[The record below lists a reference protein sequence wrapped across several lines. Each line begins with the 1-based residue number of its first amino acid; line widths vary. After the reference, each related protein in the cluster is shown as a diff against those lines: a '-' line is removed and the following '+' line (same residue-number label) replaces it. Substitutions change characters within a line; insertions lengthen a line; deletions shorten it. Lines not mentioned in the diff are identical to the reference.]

1 MAGELILTNAQVVLG
16 DSVCHG
22 TVHVQDGVIRSIET
36 GVSRLPA
43 AVDLE
48 GDFLIPG
55 LIDIH
60 TDNLERH
67 LQPRP
72 GVAWPNIA
80 ALVTHDRQMAT
91 AGVTTVFDSLC
102 VGIGD
107 DDGNGRSKALI
118 QSLLAMEQAQAD
130 GLLKAEHFLHLRCEV
145 TSPTVVSSFVAL
157 VDDPLVRLVSVM
169 DHTLGQRQW
178 QNVDNWMK
186 FTGHEP
192 SEAELERM
200 LAAAREMQARYAAA
214 NRLQIVRASQERQL
228 TLASHDDATV
238 EHVQDAVDLGIS
250 ISEFPTTREAAAK
263 ARACG
268 LWIVMG
274 APNVVLGGSHSGNV
288 SARALAA
295 DGLVDGL
302 ASDYVPVSL
311 IHACFLFHEL
321 LGVALPDAVA
331 TASAHPAAMVGLSD
345 RGIIAPDRLADL
357 VWVKAYQHVPV
368 VRSVWR
374 RGMLVA

>member
-1 MAGELILTNAQVVLG
+1 MGGELILTNAQVVLG
-16 DSVCHG
+16 DSVCRG
-22 TVHVQDGVIRSIET
+22 TVHVRDGVIKS
-36 GVSRLPA
+36 VDPDMSQLPA

-72 GVAWPNIA
+72 GVEWPNIA

-107 DDGNGRSKALI
+107 DTGNGRSKALM
-118 QSLLAMEQAQAD
+118 QSLLAMEQAQTD

-145 TSPTVVSSFVAL
+145 TSPTVVSSFAAL

-178 QNVDNWMK
+178 QNVDTWLK
-186 FTGHEP
+186 FTGHQP
-192 SEAELERM
+192 GEAELERI
-200 LAAAREMQARYAAA
+200 LAAARETQARYAAA
-214 NRLQIVRASQERQL
+214 NRLQIVRASRERRL

-238 EHVQDAVDLGIS
+238 AHVQDAVDQGIT
-250 ISEFPTTREAAAK
+250 IAEFPTTREAAAQ

-295 DGLVDGL
+295 DGLVDSL

-321 LGVALPDAVA
+321 LGFALPDAVA
-331 TASAHPAAMVGLSD
+331 VASAHPAAMVGLSD
-345 RGIIAPDRLADL
+345 RGVIEPGRRADL
-357 VWVKAYQHVPV
+357 VWVKAYRHMPV
-368 VRSVWR
+368 VRGVWR
-374 RGMLVA
+374 RGSLMA